1 MNRFEYCQARLTES
15 ESFVAKDRNIKLYDG
30 DEKTNYEDGEI
41 VLTSH
46 RLLWGR
52 TGEIARGGNCL
63 DLKLK
68 YVTSVDEEEASSM
81 LFSRKKRIILRLS
94 ELAPDKRPGPMDHS
108 CSTFVKLSG
117 RNGVDPAFVQALH
130 STLAA
135 RIWAVSDNSSQTN
148 QTSDPSA
155 AAGPS
160 TDPGKQ
166 RQLRIGI
173 VGIERNLVEKQKQT
187 DANIS
192 LAFKDLGKLMGMA
205 KDMVAVTNAVSAKIR
220 ERQGEISEDETVR
233 FKSYLLSLGID
244 DPVTRDGTRSSSEY
258 FIKLSRQ
265 LCEMLLDPITEAG
278 GMMSLADVYCRVNR
292 ARGLELL
299 SPEDLLEACR
309 LLMGPIKLREFP
321 SGAMVLQLESH
332 DDVLVSERTVQL
344 VEQNVSMSADEL
356 ARLEC
361 ISLLLARERLLT
373 AEGFG
378 QLCRDES
385 IEGLRFYPNK
395 FIHC

>member
-1 MNRFEYCQARLTES
+1 MNRFEYCQARLSEN

-30 DEKTNYEDGEI
+30 DEKTNYEDGEL

-52 TGEIARGGNCL
+52 NGEIARGGSCL
-63 DLKLK
+63 ELKLR
-68 YVTSVDEEEASSM
+68 YVTAVDEEEASSM
-81 LFSRKKRIILRLS
+81 LFGRKKRIILRLRDV
-94 ELAPDKRPGPMDHS
+94 APDKKPGPMDLS
-108 CSTFVKLSG
+108 CSSFVKLSG
-117 RNGVDPAFVQALH
+117 RNGVDVAFVQALH

-135 RIWAVSDNSSQTN
+135 RVWAVADETAGTRPSQ
-148 QTSDPSA
+148 PEVPV
-155 AAGPS
+155 AGTS
-160 TDPGKQ
+160 TDPNL

-173 VGIERNLVEKQKQT
+173 MGIERNLAEKQKQT

-205 KDMVAVTNAVSAKIR
+205 KDMVAITNAVSAKIR

-244 DPVTRDGTRSSSEY
+244 DPVTRDGTRSNSEY
-258 FIKLSRQ
+258 FLKLSRQ

-299 SPEDLLEACR
+299 SPEDLLEACT
-309 LLMGPIKLREFP
+309 LLTGPIKLREFP

-332 DDVLVSERTVQL
+332 DDVLVSERTVEL
-344 VEQNVSMSADEL
+344 VEQNVSLSSDEL

-378 QLCRDES
+378 RLCRDES
-385 IEGLRFYPNK
+385 IEGLRFYRNK
-395 FIHC
+395 FIDC

>member
-1 MNRFEYCQARLTES
+1 MNRFEYCQARLSEN

-30 DEKTNYEDGEI
+30 DEKTSFEDGEI

-52 TGEIARGGNCL
+52 NGEIARGGSCL
-63 DLKLK
+63 DLKLR

-81 LFSRKKRIILRLS
+81 LFGRKKRIILRLRDVGT
-94 ELAPDKRPGPMDHS
+94 DKKPGPMDHS

-117 RNGVDPAFVQALH
+117 RNGVEVAFVQALH
-130 STLAA
+130 STIAA
-135 RIWAVSDNSSQTN
+135 RVWAVTDEPAGTRSSQP
-148 QTSDPSA
+148 DVPV
-155 AAGPS
+155 AGTS
-160 TDPGKQ
+160 TDTSL

-173 VGIERNLVEKQKQT
+173 MGIERNLAEKQKQT

-205 KDMVAVTNAVSAKIR
+205 KDMVAITNSVSAKIR

-244 DPVTRDGTRSSSEY
+244 DPVTRDGTRSNSEY
-258 FIKLSRQ
+258 FLKLSRQ

-309 LLMGPIKLREFP
+309 LLTGPIKLREFP

-332 DDVLVSERTVQL
+332 DDVLVSERTVEL
-344 VEQNVSMSADEL
+344 VTQNVSMSADEL

-385 IEGLRFYPNK
+385 IEGLRFYSNK

>member
-1 MNRFEYCQARLTES
+1 MNRFEYCQARLFEN

-30 DEKTNYEDGEI
+30 DEKTNYEDGEV

-52 TGEIARGGNCL
+52 NGEIARGGSCL
-63 DLKLK
+63 ALKLK
-68 YVTSVDEEEASSM
+68 YVLSVDEEEASSM
-81 LFSRKKRIILRLS
+81 LFGRKKRIILRLGS
-94 ELAPDKRPGPMDHS
+94 LASDKMPGPMDHS

-117 RNGVDPAFVQALH
+117 RNGVEVAFVQALH
-130 STLAA
+130 STLSA
-135 RIWAVSDNSSQTN
+135 RIWIVSDDGEQAQSSQ
-148 QTSDPSA
+148 SDAS

-160 TDPGKQ
+160 ADASR

-173 VGIERNLVEKQKQT
+173 VGIERNLAEKQKQT
-187 DANIS
+187 DANINM
-192 LAFKDLGKLMGMA
+192 AFKDLGRLMAMA
-205 KDMVAVTNAVSAKIR
+205 KDMVAITNVVSAKIR

-244 DPVTRDGTRSSSEY
+244 DPVTRDGTRSNSEY
-258 FIKLSRQ
+258 FLKLSRQ

-309 LLMGPIKLREFP
+309 LLTGPIKLREFP
-321 SGAMVLQLESH
+321 SGAIVLQLESH
-332 DDVLVSERTVQL
+332 DDALISQRTLEL
-344 VEQNVSMSADEL
+344 VEQNVSMSPDEL

-385 IEGLRFYPNK
+385 VEGLRFYRNK
-395 FIHC
+395 FIH